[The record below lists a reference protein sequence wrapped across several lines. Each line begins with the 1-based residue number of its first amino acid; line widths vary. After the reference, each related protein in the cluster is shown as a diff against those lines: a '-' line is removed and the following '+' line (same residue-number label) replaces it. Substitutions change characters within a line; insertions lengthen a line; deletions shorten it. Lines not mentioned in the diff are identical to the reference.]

1 MSFMLQSSYK
11 VNVLE
16 AGCDEAGRG
25 CLAGPVVAAAVILH
39 GSYQNSL
46 LNDSKKL
53 TPSRRDDLRME
64 IEHNAL
70 AWAVGYADNMEIDSV
85 NILQAS
91 ILAMH
96 RALSMLVPQPE
107 NIIVDGNCFNSY
119 KDIPY
124 TCIVKGD
131 SLFSSIAAASILAK
145 THRDEM
151 IMKLHNKYPVYGW
164 DKNKGYATRMHI
176 STLKQYGPSDYHRK
190 SFKLKS
196 KQLNLNFKD

>member
-1 MSFMLQSSYK
+1 MSFTLQSSYK
-11 VNVLE
+11 VNALE

-25 CLAGPVVAAAVILH
+25 CLAGPVVAAAVILPF
-39 GSYQNSL
+39 SYQNPL

-53 TPSRRDDLRME
+53 TPSRRDDLRAE
-64 IEHNAL
+64 VEQNAL
-70 AWAVGYADNMEIDSV
+70 AWAVGYADNMEIDNV

-96 RALSMLVPQPE
+96 RALALLVPQPE

-124 TCIVKGD
+124 TCIVRGD
-131 SLFSSIAAASILAK
+131 SVFASIAAASILAK

-151 IMKLHNKYPVYGW
+151 ILKLHDKYPVYGW
-164 DKNKGYATRMHI
+164 DKNKGYATPMHI
-176 STLKQYGPSDYHRK
+176 SALKQYGPSACHRR
-190 SFKLKS
+190 SFKIKS
-196 KQLNLNFKD
+196 MQLCLNFKD